1 MHHLFAQYLFLILI
15 ILALVFF
22 SERIKVAYPIILVI
36 GGLLISV
43 TNLFSDILINPEI
56 VFLIFLPPLL
66 YEAAWQTS
74 WKEFWK
80 FRRVIISFAFP
91 IVILTS
97 TVIAIFAQSFIPGFT
112 LALGFLL
119 GGIISPPDAVSA
131 TTIMR
136 QVNAPKQLVSI
147 IEGESLL
154 NDASSL
160 IIFQFAVLAV
170 IKGQFSLQ
178 EATGRFFLVVI
189 AGTLIGI
196 AIAFILYWIHRLFKL
211 STSIQIVLSLLAPY
225 AMYITAE
232 QFHVSGVLAVVS
244 GGLYLST
251 RRHSMMDYQS
261 RIQGLNV
268 WSNFVFVLNGLVF
281 LLIGLELP
289 IIVKEL
295 GPVKINA
302 AIGYGLAISGV
313 LIVTRLVCAMG
324 ASVFTK
330 WASKYITVADA
341 NPGWKNPLVIGWA
354 GMRGVV
360 SLAAALS
367 IPLLMNIKDRFPQ
380 RNLILFITFV
390 VILVTLVV
398 QGLTLPWLI
407 RKLGIGV
414 KKDDESELEKS
425 LHIQKHLA
433 DVSLKLLEQK
443 YQEET
448 VTNPFAANLKD
459 RLEAERLY
467 VNESEAALNE
477 HGEIEHASLLRFS
490 EIYLHVLDHQRNS
503 LLEINKTSEHDE
515 ELIRGY
521 LALLDMEEYKVR
533 EKYGQR

>member
-1 MHHLFAQYLFLILI
+1 MHHLFAQYLFLIII
-15 ILALVFF
+15 ILALVFL

-43 TNLFSDILINPEI
+43 TNLFSDILIDPEI

-178 EATGRFFLVVI
+178 EATGRFFIVVI
-189 AGTLIGI
+189 AGTLTGI
-196 AIAFILYWIHRLFKL
+196 AIAFMLYWIHRLFKL

-225 AMYITAE
+225 AMYLTAE

-313 LIVTRLVCAMG
+313 LIVTRLACAMG

-380 RNLILFITFV
+380 RNLILFIAFV

-414 KKDDESELEKS
+414 KQGDESELEKS

-433 DVSLKLLEQK
+433 DVSLKLLDEK
-443 YQEET
+443 YHDECIS
-448 VTNPFAANLKD
+448 NPFAANLKD
-459 RLEAERLY
+459 RLRAELQY
-467 VNESEAALNE
+467 VTESEAALNE
-477 HGEIEHASLLRFS
+477 QGAIEHASLLRFS
-490 EIYLHVLDHQRNS
+490 EIYLHVLDHQRTC
-503 LLEINKTSEHDE
+503 LLEINKTFEHDE

-533 EKYGQR
+533 EKYGLR

>member
-1 MHHLFAQYLFLILI
+1 MHHLFAQYLFLIII
-15 ILALVFF
+15 ILALVFL

-43 TNLFSDILINPEI
+43 TNLFSDILIDPEI

-178 EATGRFFLVVI
+178 EATGRFFIVVI

-225 AMYITAE
+225 AMYLTAE

-313 LIVTRLVCAMG
+313 LIVTRLACAMG

-414 KKDDESELEKS
+414 KQGDESELEKS

-433 DVSLKLLEQK
+433 DVSLKLLDEK
-443 YQEET
+443 YHDECIS
-448 VTNPFAANLKD
+448 NPFAANLKD
-459 RLEAERLY
+459 RLRAELQY
-467 VNESEAALNE
+467 VTESEAALNE
-477 HGEIEHASLLRFS
+477 QGAIEHASLLRYS
-490 EIYLHVLDHQRNS
+490 EIYLHVLDHQRTC
-503 LLEINKTSEHDE
+503 LLEINKTFEHDE

-533 EKYGQR
+533 EKYGLR